1 MDLHISIRDI
11 GERTV
16 VALDGI
22 ADLGSVPMLEDR
34 LRRTI
39 RQHPAATVTIDFDG
53 LTMIDD
59 AALGVVLGA
68 AAHARAQGGEL
79 EVVCTGDRLRTRLAT
94 TRFDLAV
101 TVRDAIV

>member
-1 MDLHISIRDI
+1 MDLRISIRDV
-11 GERTV
+11 GSRTV

-22 ADLGSVPMLEDR
+22 ADLGSVPALQDR

-39 RQHPAATVTIDFDG
+39 RQHRAGIVTVDLDG

-59 AALGVVLGA
+59 ATLGVVLGA
-68 AAHARAQGGEL
+68 AASARESGGDL
-79 EVVCTGDRLRTRLAT
+79 EVVCTAERLRARLAT

-101 TVRDAIV
+101 TVRDSIV